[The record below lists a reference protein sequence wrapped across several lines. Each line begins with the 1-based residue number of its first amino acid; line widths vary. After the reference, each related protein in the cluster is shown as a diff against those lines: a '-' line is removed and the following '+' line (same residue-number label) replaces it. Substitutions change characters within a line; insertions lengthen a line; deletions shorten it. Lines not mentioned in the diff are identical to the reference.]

1 MTSFCPLFSSFQV
14 STLQSGNFTVSFL
27 YLKSLPVSHTVA
39 CKGPEHPCQPLQFYP
54 MPPSS
59 CAMLQF
65 SFSSSY
71 AMLPPALRA
80 FHMPFSLIFQF
91 IDSHSSFRAQ
101 FKCDF
106 IMEAALEFPDEFPH
120 FTFYSTSHSFLV
132 CNYKSE

>member
-1 MTSFCPLFSSFQV
+1 MTSSCLLFSSFQV
-14 STLQSGNFTVSFL
+14 STQQSGNLTVSFL

-39 CKGPEHPCQPLQFYP
+39 CKGPVHPCQPLQFYP
-54 MPPSS
+54 TPPSS
-59 CAMLQF
+59 CAVLQF

-71 AMLPPALRA
+71 ATLPSALRA
-80 FHMPFSLIFQF
+80 FHMPFSLILSF

-106 IMEAALEFPDEFPH
+106 LRKAALLSPDEFPH
-120 FTFYSTSHSFLV
+120 FTFYPTSHSFLV